1 MTCRL
6 LVFFYRIPAGHA
18 FATLTALFALNYLW
32 ATPLFLASLRRRTLR
47 RKPVLFG
54 LRRLHFFIFLACAN
68 GD

>member
-1 MTCRL
+1 MPL
-6 LVFFYRIPAGHA
+6 L
-18 FATLTALFALNYLW
+18 ATLTALFALNYLW